1 MTLEPHTFNSNETL
15 TLAIAAYAALVSTFV
30 LGWVAYK
37 WLAPRATATYYG
49 SVHRARRSRDA
60 RACKVAGDK
69 KAAAPGADSEQ
80 DAA

>member
-37 WLAPRATATYYG
+37 WLAPRDGYLLWFCTPRTAVAG
-49 SVHRARRSRDA
+49 
-60 RACKVAGDK
+60 RACV
-69 KAAAPGADSEQ
+69 
-80 DAA
+80 